1 MPSLPSQVNGIKQKV
16 TDSASVCASF
26 RADKSQAPHTL
37 LDNLLAG
44 YVTDAAPQALINN
57 PDRALSTPQAEQ
69 ESRMFLKPAQLT
81 KGEQVLRI
89 IVFVDKIVSTIED
102 RTLSEIG
109 ATKLV
114 VSYGPKKP
122 N

>member
-1 MPSLPSQVNGIKQKV
+1 
-16 TDSASVCASF
+16 
-26 RADKSQAPHTL
+26 
-37 LDNLLAG
+37 
-44 YVTDAAPQALINN
+44 
-57 PDRALSTPQAEQ
+57 
-69 ESRMFLKPAQLT
+69 MFLKPAQLT

-89 IVFVDKIVSTIED
+89 IDFVDKIVSTIED
-102 RTLSEIG
+102 TTLSEIG